1 MSWTRRSGENPI
13 IIPVKGLKDKRSLH
27 VDYATNDLYFSI
39 TIYIKAIDA
48 LYNLTRTES
57 DSIS

>member
-1 MSWTRRSGENPI
+1 MNDRKIYG
-13 IIPVKGLKDKRSLH
+13 KGLKGKQSLH
-27 VDYATNDLYFSI
+27 VDYATNYLYFSI